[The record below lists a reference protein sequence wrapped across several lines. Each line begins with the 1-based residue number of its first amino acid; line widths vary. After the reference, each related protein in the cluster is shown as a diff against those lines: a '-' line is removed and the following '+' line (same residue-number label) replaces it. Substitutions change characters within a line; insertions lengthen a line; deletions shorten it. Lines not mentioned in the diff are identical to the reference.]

1 MVPIDS
7 KSSQYVNN
15 SELCLLFPAF
25 FHQGFSL
32 SIPQGALRETLKAVT
47 IKFYFTNDE
56 FLDRIDFYSWEH
68 LPSIPDQTTFLKL
81 MKANSVY
88 KNLMIHFKFNEMI

>member
-47 IKFYFTNDE
+47 IKFNFTNDSWSCW
-56 FLDRIDFYSWEH
+56 FLFMGVFAFNSWSNNFPEVDEGQLSLQKSH
-68 LPSIPDQTTFLKL
+68 DPF
-81 MKANSVY
+81 
-88 KNLMIHFKFNEMI
+88 

>member
-47 IKFYFTNDE
+47 IKFNFANDE
-56 FLDRIDFYSWEH
+56 FLDRIDF
-68 LPSIPDQTTFLKL
+68 
-81 MKANSVY
+81 
-88 KNLMIHFKFNEMI
+88 IHGNNICLQVLIKQLNFSELVEGQLSLQKSHDPF